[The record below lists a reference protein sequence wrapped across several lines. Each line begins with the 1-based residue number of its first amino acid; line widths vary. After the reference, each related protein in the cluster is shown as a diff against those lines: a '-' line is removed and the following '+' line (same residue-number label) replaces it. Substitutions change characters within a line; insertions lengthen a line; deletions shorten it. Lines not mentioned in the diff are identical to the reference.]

1 MHFNTWSI
9 GWTLTS
15 FPADSV
21 IVVWRTDGRIRRH
34 GAAVKERRRSFL
46 LRWSV
51 KVCVYSVRS
60 VCFDL
65 NIWNNLSLSV
75 SVVVVTRG
83 IFTKRFTRLI

>member
-21 IVVWRTDGRIRRH
+21 IVVWRT